1 MKSIIT
7 DFHSFVHISK
17 IWLLSIK
24 FKRQKFKH
32 TLSQFIEIKHVYYS
46 VVENEHVCIRYD
58 LLMFF
63 DFEILP

>member
-1 MKSIIT
+1 MKSMIT

-17 IWLLSIK
+17 IQQLSIK
-24 FKRQKFKH
+24 FERQKFKS
-32 TLSQFIEIKHVYYS
+32 TFFEFTEIKHVHYS

-58 LLMFF
+58 LLIF